1 MVYCGRVK
9 VCIATGKKGL
19 RRHGCRGGSE
29 RGALVLWYS
38 MVSYGKLL
46 QQNMGTSTL
55 ALGGLGKSMINF
67 AVTWCMQ

>member
-1 MVYCGRVK
+1 MVVAVDQKGVCG
-9 VCIATGKKGL
+9 T
-19 RRHGCRGGSE
+19 
-29 RGALVLWYS
+29 LVQYS
-38 MVSYGKLL
+38 FIYGKIL